1 VVALTYS
8 NAPDLARRIER
19 GEPADVFA
27 SASAGDPARLHALG
41 LTHAPAPL
49 AANRLVVAVPA
60 TSPADGHD
68 ILIQASTRLVIEAEG
83 IPLGDYTR
91 ELLHRLDRRNAG
103 FADAVH
109 ANVVHEE
116 QTVDAVARRLYDG
129 DADAAVLYATDVHAS
144 GGRLRGL
151 EVPSWV
157 NVRADYFIA
166 RVQGSEA
173 AARDWLALALGPAGR
188 KLFSAA
194 GFVV

>member
-1 VVALTYS
+1 
-8 NAPDLARRIER
+8 
-19 GEPADVFA
+19 
-27 SASAGDPARLHALG
+27 
-41 LTHAPAPL
+41 
-49 AANRLVVAVPA
+49 
-60 TSPADGHD
+60 
-68 ILIQASTRLVIEAEG
+68 LIQAGTRVVIEAEG
-83 IPLGDYTR
+83 IPLGDCTR
-91 ELLHRLDRRNAG
+91 ELLHQLDRRNPG

-173 AARDWLALALGPAGR
+173 AARDWLALALGSAGR